1 VAAFEAPEHGEKH
14 GEKMSVSREESKN
27 ELPDEMVTHRLED
40 LKSLKVFGAEW
51 STIILAER
59 RGRPVKGPFT
69 VFFHGL
75 GFSARTDLIR
85 NKMCEGIQVVAEWD
99 TWAIMIIGK
108 TIANAAREKIAKTM
122 EKMDKGGKVQLAII
136 ARSNKRTISKRPAYK
151 SSEIA

>member
-1 VAAFEAPEHGEKH
+1 
-14 GEKMSVSREESKN
+14 
-27 ELPDEMVTHRLED
+27 
-40 LKSLKVFGAEW
+40 
-51 STIILAER
+51 
-59 RGRPVKGPFT
+59 
-69 VFFHGL
+69 
-75 GFSARTDLIR
+75 
-85 NKMCEGIQVVAEWD
+85 MCEGIQVVAEWD